1 MLQVITDIFKLHQQY
16 LSASNVKILLD
27 TFSCIA
33 SHAHQL
39 NCETT
44 LQLKLQRACSILEIS
59 DPPIVHFEN
68 ESYENYLNFAHD
80 LLTSNPSLSK
90 EMNIE
95 QLLVS
100 VCETVVQ
107 MYLNCASSES
117 ASEKLIRSPTV
128 HWILPLGSARKEEL
142 AARTS
147 LLLSALRIL
156 NGMER
161 DSFRRYIST
170 IFPLLVDLVR
180 SEHSSGEVQTVVSS
194 IFRSCIGPIIMNS
207 WYR

>member
-1 MLQVITDIFKLHQQY
+1 M
-16 LSASNVKILLD
+16 KILLD
-27 TFSCIA
+27 TFSCIT

-44 LQLKLQRACSILEIS
+44 LQIKLQRACSILEIS

-80 LLTSNPSLSK
+80 LLTSNPYLSK

-117 ASEKLIRSPTV
+117 ASDKLIQSPVV

-161 DSFRRYIST
+161 DSFRRYVSI

-207 WYR
+207 